1 MVIKEC
7 SISSGTYMSI
17 LYRLYFAR
25 RWWLLLLPVL
35 VCLALI
41 VVDTR
46 FAYVALIVAMAM
58 VIISMPLVY
67 YYALTQESRWSILE
81 KTATITDDGLVLN
94 FSSEKMKEHLILWQ
108 EIVSTTA
115 INNCLILRFKKNS
128 YTFLAIPLEAFSGE
142 DELRHFVL
150 DVRHHIGQ

>member
-1 MVIKEC
+1 
-7 SISSGTYMSI
+7 MSI
-17 LYRLYFAR
+17 LYRLFFAR
-25 RWWLLLLPVL
+25 RCWLLLLPVV

-41 VVDTR
+41 AVDTR

-81 KTATITDDGLVLN
+81 KTATITDDGLLLN
-94 FSSEKMKEHLILWQ
+94 FSNEKMKEHLILWQ
-108 EIVSTTA
+108 EIASTTA

>member
-1 MVIKEC
+1 
-7 SISSGTYMSI
+7 MSI
-17 LYRLYFAR
+17 LYRMFFAR

-58 VIISMPLVY
+58 VIISMPLLY

-94 FSSEKMKEHLILWQ
+94 FSKEKMKEHLILWQ
-108 EIVSTTA
+108 EIASTTA
-115 INNCLILRFKKNS
+115 TNNCLILRLKKNS

>member
-17 LYRLYFAR
+17 LYRLFFAR
-25 RWWLLLLPVL
+25 RWWLLLLQVL
-35 VCLALI
+35 ICLALI

-58 VIISMPLVY
+58 VIISMPLLY

-115 INNCLILRFKKNS
+115 INNCLILRLKKNS

>member
-1 MVIKEC
+1 
-7 SISSGTYMSI
+7 MSI
-17 LYRLYFAR
+17 LYRLFFAR

-41 VVDTR
+41 LVDTR

-58 VIISMPLVY
+58 VIISMPLLY

-81 KTATITDDGLVLN
+81 KTATITDDGLLLN
-94 FSSEKMKEHLILWQ
+94 FSSEKMKDYLILWQ
-108 EIVSTTA
+108 EIASTTA
-115 INNCLILRFKKNS
+115 INNCLIFRFKKNS
-128 YTFLAIPLEAFSGE
+128 YTFLAIPLGAFSGE

>member
-1 MVIKEC
+1 MVIKDC
-7 SISSGTYMSI
+7 YISSGTYMSI

-94 FSSEKMKEHLILWQ
+94 FSSEKMKEHLILWL
-108 EIVSTTA
+108 EIASTTA
-115 INNCLILRFKKNS
+115 INNCLILRLKKNS